1 MTETP
6 RYTITVR
13 EMGDGTGEVVHADDP
28 GEVLAAFGGLI
39 TEHRHGIVLVHS
51 HESDTSIA
59 QYYGKRYHVAAWRDG
74 EPEDEVLVETRDEAD
89 EIFLRFRA
97 FYAGA
102 VITIYD
108 SLEFEYIAR
117 YVTEP
122 APEMA
127 LLG

>member
-6 RYTITVR
+6 RYTITAR

-28 GEVLAAFGGLI
+28 GEALSAFGGLI
-39 TEHRHGIVLVHS
+39 TEHRNGVVLVHS
-51 HESDTSIA
+51 RDSDTSIA
-59 QYYGKRYHVAAWRDG
+59 QYYGDRYHVAAWRDG
-74 EPEDEVLVETRDEAD
+74 EPVAELLVDTRYAAKNE
-89 EIFLRFRA
+89 FLRLCA
-97 FYAGA
+97 NYDGA

-108 SLEFEYIAR
+108 SLDFEYVAR

-122 APEMA
+122 ATEMA